1 MPRLSALKSAASDAT
16 AVSNVLRDRYGY
28 QTTLLLNASRLEML
42 SALNDMREKLG
53 ANDNLLIYY
62 AGHGELDGRQGLL
75 GAERR
80 RRRQQQDLD
89 LQRA

>member
-1 MPRLSALKSAASDAT
+1 VA
-16 AVSNVLRDRYGY
+16 NVLRDRYGY
-28 QTTLLLNASRLEML
+28 QSTVLLNASRLEML

-62 AGHGELDGRQGLL
+62 AGHGEMDPPARVL

-80 RRRQQQDLD
+80 RCRQQQDLD
-89 LQRA
+89 LQRHDQRHPQHHAGQGTC